1 MPVALALIFGVAV
14 LAVLLIGL
22 LWAVALLL
30 SFYAYIGAAF
40 YLIWR
45 SKRKEAAL
53 MESMEREAERQRLF
67 NEQEMRAWRDTLGKE
82 QPNASRPENSLRS
95 FDRTRDP
102 SQK

>member
-1 MPVALALIFGVAV
+1 MPVALALVFGVAV
-14 LAVLLIGL
+14 LAVLLIGILWSLAFL
-22 LWAVALLL
+22 LV
-30 SFYAYIGAAF
+30 YAYIGAAI

-45 SKRKEAAL
+45 SKRKEAEL
-53 MESMEREAERQRLF
+53 VESMVREAERQRLF

-82 QPNASRPENSLRS
+82 QPNASRRENSLRS